1 MNNLKNK
8 LKELDDFQYTTIS
21 GLNEGEK
28 LFLPSLF
35 LQKSIVIVNDEDA
48 LNKYKEQLTSLN
60 KKVID
65 FKTSLPLLISLGE
78 KSNKTFKDYYI
89 NLSKL
94 AEDDFDV
101 LLLTPSA
108 LFQKLPNKE
117 FIKNNTLNLIVG
129 NNYNISELTSKLI
142 SLGYSK
148 QEMIAN
154 KGDFSVRGDIVDIF
168 PVNFEKPVRL
178 SFFDD
183 EIERINFFNPTT
195 FKQEKEVKQVKI
207 CCFTFFDNSYVDINE
222 LKQNVDRDI
231 SKLKYDSEA
240 LARLLEI
247 VSTQFEYLQN
257 KITGL
262 SSVFFLPFCNY
273 FNASFF
279 DYFPDTCNIFID
291 EPKLITDK
299 LKVLEEDLL
308 SNFLE
313 LSLKGELLPK
323 SIQFY
328 LERKEILKR
337 FLDFKLIAFSRLIS
351 QNKIFE
357 SQYCINFICNGIP
370 KYQNHFVE
378 LTRDVLNF
386 KNNKYTIVLS
396 CALPLTLNKVKSFF
410 DEEKLKYNEV
420 KTFDEVLPNQVN
432 LIMQNIPYSVDFELE
447 RFVLISSHAL
457 NNKQVLEI
465 STKQD
470 NLDKSKFL
478 PKVGEYV
485 VHQVHG
491 VGKCVAIKNLKI
503 TNVYRDYIVIEY
515 KDGDILYLPSENAD
529 MLSAFIGEGS
539 PKCNKIGGTEF
550 FKVKQKVKNSIKEM
564 AFDLIKVYSQRMNSK
579 GFKYSKDTYLQTDFE
594 NSFPYAYTQDQLQA
608 IKEIKAD
615 MESSRIMDRLL
626 CGDVGF
632 GKTEVALV
640 SAFKAIQDGKQVAI
654 ICPTTILCEQHYN
667 TALNRL
673 KNFLVNV
680 QVINRFKT
688 KKEQDAI
695 LKDLKEGKID
705 LICGTH
711 RLFSNDVKFKDLGL
725 IILDEEQR
733 FGVEDKEKLKNI
745 KKTVDVLSLSAT
757 PIPRTLYMSLVGIR
771 DVSYLTTPPKERK
784 RINTMVIDY
793 SDNLLINACKKEL
806 ERDGQVLI
814 LYNKVSTI
822 ANFYAY
828 VKSLLPNASI
838 DFVHGQMDS
847 KTLEKAI
854 YNLYTRKT
862 QILIST
868 ILIENGVDLP
878 HANTLFVIDADK
890 LGLSQLYQLRGR
902 IGRSNVE
909 AYAYFS
915 FSKDKALTEDSY
927 KRLDAIMEFSDFGSG
942 YKIALRDLEIR
953 GAGDVLG
960 KLQHGHMQQVGYDM
974 YVKLLSEA
982 VSEIKGEEVKEIKDV
997 KIDISINAFLPT
1009 SYISEN
1015 EQRID
1020 FYTKVSK
1027 LKTLEELEKMIINTK
1042 NMFGEVPKSVVQLCY
1057 VGYIKNLAQSLFVK
1071 QINLDEF
1078 GCKVIFYSE
1087 VLGLTFFK
1095 EYLSKE
1101 NVNFVLN
1108 LEKLP
1113 IITLKKQE
1121 DKDKTQQL
1129 LIKILLNCLQTKNK

>member
-8 LKELDDFQYTTIS
+8 LKELDSFKYTTIS

-35 LQKSIVIVNDEDA
+35 VQKSVVIVNDEDA
-48 LNKYKEQLTSLN
+48 LNKYKEQLNALN
-60 KKVID
+60 KNVIY
-65 FKTSLPLLISLGE
+65 FKSSLPLLISLGE
-78 KSNKTFKDYYI
+78 KSNKVFKEYYI
-89 NLSKL
+89 NLSRL
-94 AEDDFDV
+94 AEDDYDV
-101 LLLTPSA
+101 LLLTPNA

-117 FIKNNTLNLIVG
+117 FIKNNTLNLLVG
-129 NNYNISELTSKLI
+129 NNYNFSQLVSKLT
-142 SLGYSK
+142 SLGYTK

-168 PVNFEKPVRL
+168 PVNLNNPIRL
-178 SFFDD
+178 NFFDD
-183 EIERINFFNPTT
+183 ELEKINYFNPTT
-195 FKQEKEVKQVKI
+195 FKQEKEVKQVKV
-207 CCFTFFDNSYVDINE
+207 CCFTFFDSSYVDINE
-222 LKQNVDRDI
+222 LKQSIDKDI
-231 SKLKYDSEA
+231 SRLKYDSEA
-240 LARLLEI
+240 FARLLEV

-257 KITGL
+257 KIAGV

-273 FNASFF
+273 FNASIF
-279 DYFPDTCNIFID
+279 DFISKECNIFID

-299 LKVLEEDLL
+299 LKVLEEDIL
-308 SNFLE
+308 SNFME

-337 FLDFKLIAFSRLIS
+337 VIDFRLISFSRLIS

-357 SQYCINFICNGIP
+357 SQYCINFICNGLP

-378 LTRDVLNF
+378 LTKDVINF
-386 KNNKYTIVLS
+386 QDNKYTVVLS
-396 CALPLTLNKVKSFF
+396 CALPLTLNKVKTFF
-410 DEEKLKYNEV
+410 DEEKIKYNEV
-420 KTFDEVLPNQVN
+420 KCFKDILPNQVN
-432 LIMQNIPYSVDFELE
+432 LIMQNIPFSVNFELE
-447 RFVLISSHAL
+447 RFVLIGSHAL

-465 STKQD
+465 STKQE
-470 NLDKSKFL
+470 NIDKSKFL

-515 KDGDILYLPSENAD
+515 KDGDVLYLPSENAD

-579 GFKYSKDTYLQTDFE
+579 GFKYSKDSYLQTDFE
-594 NSFPYAYTQDQLQA
+594 NSFPYVYTEDQLQA
-608 IKEIKAD
+608 IKEIKSD

-667 TALNRL
+667 TALSRL

-688 KKEQDAI
+688 KKEQDTI

-711 RLFSNDVKFKDLGL
+711 RLFSSDVKFKDLGL

-733 FGVEDKEKLKNI
+733 FGVEDKERLKNI

-793 SDNLLINACKKEL
+793 SDNLLVNACKKEL

-982 VSEIKGEEVKEIKDV
+982 VSEIKGEEIKQLKDV
-997 KIDISINAFLPT
+997 KLDISINAFLPS

-1027 LKTLEELEKMIINTK
+1027 LKTFEEVEKMVNDTK
-1042 NMFGEVPKSVVQLCY
+1042 NMFGEVPKSVIQLCY
-1057 VGYIKNLAQSLFVK
+1057 VGFIKNLAQSLFVK
-1071 QINLDEF
+1071 QIKLDEF
-1078 GCKVIFYSE
+1078 GCKVNFYNE
-1087 VLGLTFFK
+1087 VLDMPFFK
-1095 EYLSKE
+1095 DYLSKE
-1101 NVNFVLN
+1101 NINFVLN
-1108 LEKLP
+1108 LENLP

-1121 DKDKTQQL
+1121 DKEKAQQL